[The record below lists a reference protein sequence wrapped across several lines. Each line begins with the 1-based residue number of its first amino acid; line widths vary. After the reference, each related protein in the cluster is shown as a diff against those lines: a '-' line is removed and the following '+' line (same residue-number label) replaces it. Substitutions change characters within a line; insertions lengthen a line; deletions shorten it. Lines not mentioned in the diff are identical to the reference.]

1 MSKSSRICNSV
12 FVCLL
17 ILFLQI
23 SGFSQSSDEAELRRL
38 TELFWHTWEKL
49 DADGYLSVWS
59 KTSEEGK
66 ANWARVP
73 KSWEIYDKVEL
84 KKLEIHRVIVNG
96 DKANVRITVNLAA
109 LNKKTGK
116 PMGGFMNRDANLS
129 FLYVRT
135 DGKWLLDSWYGT
147 GDMFAQ
153 EVANAATDAER
164 RQLIAANREL
174 VDQEFVN
181 ELGGLGIT
189 IGSRDADHPRALE
202 VTKLALEL
210 AEELG
215 DKQMIS
221 QTHSMLAIIYTM
233 LGDHG
238 LSLLSDLKHLELEL
252 ELGDEGN
259 PRNARNSVGVS
270 YANLG
275 DYEHAIEF
283 YEQSLNTPTAKPPS
297 PEGQTRVLGNIVNSA
312 IQAGDLIKARNTLE
326 KLTDIA
332 QKNNIKPE
340 VVRSYLY
347 LGDIKMSEND
357 HAAAK
362 ELFLKA
368 LDAQKGTRNE
378 GRDNYVL
385 KKLAEAEVRG
395 GNYSEAL
402 AHAQQATEMAAKI
415 GVPDLGWDAQLSA
428 ARAYIG
434 LKDYAKAKTALK
446 DAIATLENMRTK
458 NVGTEAAQQLFF
470 STKAAPYQELA
481 ALQTFL
487 GENNEAFATAETA
500 KARVLLSILSGNR
513 TPISKSMSVDERAH
527 ERELASKVSRLNVQV
542 QGMSQNPR
550 ADAAALAKLNAD
562 LASARLEY
570 ETFQTKLY
578 AAHTELLSSRGGM
591 KEITAAESAAVLSR
605 PDTAVVEFVN
615 AADKTIA
622 FVISPTTSKDP
633 RMKLQQV
640 GIKRADLEK
649 QIAVFRSK
657 LASGDLDFKKESS
670 DLYKLLIKPIETQL
684 EGKSNII
691 IVPDGPIW
699 DLPFQALMD
708 EKGKYLIEKAALSY
722 APSLTAL
729 REMRK
734 RASSKNPSENADLIA
749 FGNPIV
755 SNETSTRVKRV
766 FMGEKLEPL
775 PEADRLVN
783 GLSKMYGVS
792 KSRVYTGAAAREE
805 VAKRE
810 VPNYRIVQFATH
822 GILNNTSPMYSHL
835 VLAKDETN
843 PLEDG
848 LLEAWELKDLDLHAD
863 MLVLS
868 ACDTARGRIS
878 AGEGIIG
885 MTWAAFIA
893 GVPTTVASQWK
904 VESSSTTELM
914 LEFHRQLLGK
924 QKISKAEALRR
935 ASLKLMKMPKY
946 RHPSF
951 WAGFI
956 IVGDAS

>member
-1 MSKSSRICNSV
+1 
-12 FVCLL
+12 
-17 ILFLQI
+17 
-23 SGFSQSSDEAELRRL
+23 
-38 TELFWHTWEKL
+38 
-49 DADGYLSVWS
+49 
-59 KTSEEGK
+59 
-66 ANWARVP
+66 
-73 KSWEIYDKVEL
+73 
-84 KKLEIHRVIVNG
+84 
-96 DKANVRITVNLAA
+96 
-109 LNKKTGK
+109 
-116 PMGGFMNRDANLS
+116 
-129 FLYVRT
+129 
-135 DGKWLLDSWYGT
+135 
-147 GDMFAQ
+147 
-153 EVANAATDAER
+153 
-164 RQLIAANREL
+164 
-174 VDQEFVN
+174 
-181 ELGGLGIT
+181 
-189 IGSRDADHPRALE
+189 
-202 VTKLALEL
+202 
-210 AEELG
+210 
-215 DKQMIS
+215 
-221 QTHSMLAIIYTM
+221 
-233 LGDHG
+233 
-238 LSLLSDLKHLELEL
+238 
-252 ELGDEGN
+252 
-259 PRNARNSVGVS
+259 
-270 YANLG
+270 
-275 DYEHAIEF
+275 
-283 YEQSLNTPTAKPPS
+283 
-297 PEGQTRVLGNIVNSA
+297 
-312 IQAGDLIKARNTLE
+312 
-326 KLTDIA
+326 
-332 QKNNIKPE
+332 
-340 VVRSYLY
+340 
-347 LGDIKMSEND
+347 
-357 HAAAK
+357 
-362 ELFLKA
+362 
-368 LDAQKGTRNE
+368 
-378 GRDNYVL
+378 
-385 KKLAEAEVRG
+385 
-395 GNYSEAL
+395 
-402 AHAQQATEMAAKI
+402 
-415 GVPDLGWDAQLSA
+415 
-428 ARAYIG
+428 
-434 LKDYAKAKTALK
+434 
-446 DAIATLENMRTK
+446 
-458 NVGTEAAQQLFF
+458 
-470 STKAAPYQELA
+470 
-481 ALQTFL
+481 
-487 GENNEAFATAETA
+487 
-500 KARVLLSILSGNR
+500 
-513 TPISKSMSVDERAH
+513 MSVDERAH
-527 ERELASKVSRLNVQV
+527 ERELSSKVSRLNVQV

-605 PDTAVVEFVN
+605 PDTAVIEFVN

-691 IVPDGPIW
+691 IVPDGPLW

-734 RASSKNPSENADLIA
+734 RASSKNPSGNADLIA